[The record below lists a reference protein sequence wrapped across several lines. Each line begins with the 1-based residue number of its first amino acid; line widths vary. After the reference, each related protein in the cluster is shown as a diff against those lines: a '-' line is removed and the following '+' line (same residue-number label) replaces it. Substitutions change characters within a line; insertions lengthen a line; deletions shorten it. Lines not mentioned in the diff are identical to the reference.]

1 MQRSTFEIRRAFR
14 SAFRSGIF
22 TRRRLYDTFEFCN
35 SVWETVTVA
44 RIGNSHGTRAM
55 YTIIHRWLNIATP
68 RVTNPT
74 ELETVKAPTRS
85 LVALPCIR
93 TGELCPGYD
102 AYSYIFAA
110 SYFFQL
116 DIFKNE
122 KRKISTAIRSVGRRT
137 LERYSLEC
145 FPTIEQSRLWL
156 RVCVYMRMCIHV
168 CNGLNVW
175 V

>member
-93 TGELCPGYD
+93 TGELCPGYH

-110 SYFFQL
+110 SYFFSIGYLQKREK
-116 DIFKNE
+116 KNLHRDW
-122 KRKISTAIRSVGRRT
+122 KRWTANVRTILARVFSDHRAISIVATCICIYA
-137 LERYSLEC
+137 
-145 FPTIEQSRLWL
+145 
-156 RVCVYMRMCIHV
+156 CVYTRV
-168 CNGLNVW
+168 
-175 V
+175 

>member
-68 RVTNPT
+68 RSHGIRNC
-74 ELETVKAPTRS
+74 KSANA
-85 LVALPCIR
+85 LVSCTPMH
-93 TGELCPGYD
+93 PD
-102 AYSYIFAA
+102 
-110 SYFFQL
+110 
-116 DIFKNE
+116 
-122 KRKISTAIRSVGRRT
+122 RRT
-137 LERYSLEC
+137 LPRIPCIFLYFRGKLFFSIGYFQKREKKNLHRDQKRWTANVRTILARVFSDHRAISIVARYMC
-145 FPTIEQSRLWL
+145 IYA
-156 RVCVYMRMCIHV
+156 CVYTRV
-168 CNGLNVW
+168 
-175 V
+175 